1 MFKNIVKKPVC
12 VNTPKE
18 MTPIFDFV
26 NQEQQTMKKDKK
38 NQINTEKVDGW
49 KNKDTTL
56 SIDQLK
62 FKEKTNSFISFSSI
76 IRLVCKSK
84 NEQQT

>member
-38 NQINTEKVDGW
+38 N
-49 KNKDTTL
+49 
-56 SIDQLK
+56 
-62 FKEKTNSFISFSSI
+62 
-76 IRLVCKSK
+76 
-84 NEQQT
+84 